1 MDDTSLAHTRSV
13 TSDLLKETSG
23 DTTRWEWM
31 KVEPREDGRICL
43 RIRLKLRQEPDPPR
57 GRRPD
62 LSKREMSALRSIA
75 ETASDPELRRA
86 ATAVRS
92 YAIGNSL
99 TITANAAGRTVGW
112 LRRLLQAVERG
123 GIEELEK
130 TRYRPKRA
138 NANREGTK

>member
-1 MDDTSLAHTRSV
+1 MDNIPLVPGSSV
-13 TSDLLKETSG
+13 TGPPLMETSG

-43 RIRLKLRQEPDPPR
+43 RIRMKLRQEADPSR

-62 LSKREMSALRSIA
+62 LSKRDISALRSIA

-99 TITANAAGRTVGW
+99 ENAANAAGRTVGW

-130 TRYRPKRA
+130 IRYRPTRA
-138 NANREGTK
+138 NANRQSTK

>member
-1 MDDTSLAHTRSV
+1 MDDTSLAHSRSV

-31 KVEPREDGRICL
+31 EVEPREDGRICL
-43 RIRLKLRQEPDPPR
+43 RIRMKLRQEPDPSR

-99 TITANAAGRTVGW
+99 QIAANAADRTVGW

-130 TRYRPKRA
+130 IRYRPKRA
-138 NANREGTK
+138 NANR